1 MSVLKN
7 LALVA
12 VLAIATMALTVSP
25 TPAAEINAT
34 SVTGVISATS
44 ASGDLAARAERA
56 GLVQPAQWR
65 ARRCTRR
72 CAQRRRECHT
82 ERRCG
87 YTTGCRNVRICRS
100 VCLYWENYCR

>member
-1 MSVLKN
+1 MSVLKE
-7 LALVA
+7 LALA
-12 VLAIATMALTVSP
+12 ALLAIATMTVTASP
-25 TPAAEINAT
+25 TLATDINAT
-34 SVTGVISATS
+34 SAT
-44 ASGDLAARAERA
+44 GDLAARAERA
-56 GLVQPAQWR
+56 GLLQSAQWR

-72 CAQRRRECHT
+72 CAQRRRECYT

>member
-1 MSVLKN
+1 MSVLKE
-7 LALVA
+7 LALA
-12 VLAIATMALTVSP
+12 ALLAIATMTVSASP
-25 TPAAEINAT
+25 TLATDINAT
-34 SVTGVISATS
+34 SATS
-44 ASGDLAARAERA
+44 ATGDLSARAERA
-56 GLVQPAQWR
+56 GLLQSAQWR

-87 YTTGCRNVRICRS
+87 YTTGCRNVRVCHS